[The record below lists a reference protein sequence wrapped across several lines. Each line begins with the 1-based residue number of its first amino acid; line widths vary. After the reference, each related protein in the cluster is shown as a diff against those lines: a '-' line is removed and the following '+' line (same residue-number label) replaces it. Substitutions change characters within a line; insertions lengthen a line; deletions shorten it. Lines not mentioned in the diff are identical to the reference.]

1 MVRWVLSGM
10 ISPGA
15 VPLPPFMVQLTSPQ
29 PTRIMPTAT
38 VKDRL
43 FDALLNQIAPV
54 LFRERQGCLNDST
67 WDGTKYWLST
77 EGIGESLEED
87 DIFETWDNL
96 EYSEQQGMLEDA
108 LDNYHTAYA
117 DSMSADR

>member
-1 MVRWVLSGM
+1 M
-10 ISPGA
+10 
-15 VPLPPFMVQLTSPQ
+15 
-29 PTRIMPTAT
+29 PTATAT

-43 FDALLNQIAPV
+43 FDALLNQIAPQ
-54 LFRERQGCLNDST
+54 LFRERQQCLNDST
-67 WDGTKYWLST
+67 WDGTKYWLSI

>member
-1 MVRWVLSGM
+1 MGTLRHDLTGGG
-10 ISPGA
+10 SPC
-15 VPLPPFMVQLTSPQ
+15 PHSMVQLSSPHRS
-29 PTRIMPTAT
+29 PTMPTAT

-43 FDALLNQIAPV
+43 FDALLDQIAPV
-54 LFRERQGCLNDST
+54 LFRERQGCLNDPT

-77 EGIGESLEED
+77 EGIGESLED
-87 DIFETWDNL
+87 DVIFETWDNL